1 LWILNLATC
10 GLGGVQ
16 MRFMGRIGWGYRSVS
31 RGFRGS
37 FIVILDWRLVMALQ
51 LDVWCGDQVLEPA
64 LPKLFILAHY
74 KDASTTNHLE
84 FSSYSH

>member
-51 LDVWCGDQVLEPA
+51 LDSGMMYGVG
-64 LPKLFILAHY
+64 IR
-74 KDASTTNHLE
+74 
-84 FSSYSH
+84 SSSQLCRSCSFWPIIRMLLQQII